1 MNDNKGN
8 VIFWIVLFMII
19 SLSVMFSIVIA
30 DNINNINNNKEV
42 INEYC
47 EEKEVVQKQLRQI
60 DDNDNYEYRI
70 YFDNDDFVTI
80 GEKLYD
86 KIEMG
91 DKVIVEYERNWD
103 GSRSAIAG
111 VGLCDE

>member
-1 MNDNKGN
+1 MSDASKSN
-8 VIFWIVLFMII
+8 
-19 SLSVMFSIVIA
+19 FSIVAIIA
-30 DNINNINNNKEV
+30 LMIILCCYLIYIKDKTNNNEEV

-86 KIEMG
+86 KIDVG
-91 DKVIVEYERNWD
+91 DKVIVEYKRIGVDDVEV
-103 GSRSAIAG
+103 AG
-111 VGLCDE
+111 VGVCDE

>member
-1 MNDNKGN
+1 MNDNNGKE
-8 VIFWIVLFMII
+8 IFCVVLFMII
-19 SLSVMFSIVIA
+19 VLSVMFSKAIV
-30 DNINNINNNKEV
+30 DKTNNSKEV

-86 KIEMG
+86 KIEVG
-91 DKVIVEYERNWD
+91 DKAIVEYKRNWD
-103 GSRSAIAG
+103 GSRSAVAG

>member
-1 MNDNKGN
+1 MSDISKSSLAES
-8 VIFWIVLFMII
+8 VFLVVFYLIII
-19 SLSVMFSIVIA
+19 SFCIGGVVIYND
-30 DNINNINNNKEV
+30 DNNDNKEV

-60 DDNDNYEYRI
+60 NDNYEYRI

-86 KIEMG
+86 KIEVG
-91 DKVIVEYERNWD
+91 DKIIVEYKRNWD

>member
-1 MNDNKGN
+1 MSDISKSSLAEIVFLVVFYLIIISFCIGGIVIYNDNN
-8 VIFWIVLFMII
+8 
-19 SLSVMFSIVIA
+19 
-30 DNINNINNNKEV
+30 DNKEV

-60 DDNDNYEYRI
+60 NDNYEYRI

-86 KIEMG
+86 KIEVG
-91 DKVIVEYERNWD
+91 DKIIVEYKRFGVDDVEV
-103 GSRSAIAG
+103 AG

>member
-1 MNDNKGN
+1 MNDINGKE
-8 VIFWIVLFMII
+8 IFCVVLFMII
-19 SLSVMFSIVIA
+19 VLSVMFSKAIV
-30 DNINNINNNKEV
+30 DNINNKINNNEEV

-86 KIEMG
+86 KIEVG
-91 DKVIVEYERNWD
+91 DKAIVEYKRFGVDDVE
-103 GSRSAIAG
+103 IAG

>member
-1 MNDNKGN
+1 MSDISKSSLAEIVFLVVFYLIIISFCIGGVVIYNDNN
-8 VIFWIVLFMII
+8 
-19 SLSVMFSIVIA
+19 
-30 DNINNINNNKEV
+30 DNKEV

-60 DDNDNYEYRI
+60 NDNYEYRI

-86 KIEMG
+86 KIEVG
-91 DKVIVEYERNWD
+91 DKIIVEYKRFGVDDVEV
-103 GSRSAIAG
+103 AG